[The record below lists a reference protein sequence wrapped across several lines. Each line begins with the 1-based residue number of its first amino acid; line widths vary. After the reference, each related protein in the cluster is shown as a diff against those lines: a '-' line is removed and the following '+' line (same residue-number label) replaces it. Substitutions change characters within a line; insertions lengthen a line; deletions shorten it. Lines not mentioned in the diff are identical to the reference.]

1 MGTDGRFL
9 VDIFFHVQYQLK
21 SFLSIQFFCELISS
35 SVVWFFLTN
44 SFRLPLSF
52 LPLPIWTTV
61 FVFWYLTLF
70 ACVVLHV
77 LSLSSRH
84 SLSITILLVILSS
97 CFPLFFW
104 SFSGFPFSLTAY
116 CFLFRSCSS
125 DFPLPVFLFLFSSSG
140 LAPLMVE
147 RPVWRY
153 FGQVSLF
160 NPGNPPPPP
169 LRGHHIE

>member
-1 MGTDGRFL
+1 M
-9 VDIFFHVQYQLK
+9 
-21 SFLSIQFFCELISS
+21 
-35 SVVWFFLTN
+35 VWFFLTN

-52 LPLPIWTTV
+52 LPLPIRTTV

-125 DFPLPVFLFLFSSSG
+125 DFPLPVFLFQSSSSVLILKVFLFLFSSSYFPLPVLLLWWLNG
-140 LAPLMVE
+140 LCEGILGRSPFLI
-147 RPVWRY
+147 
-153 FGQVSLF
+153 
-160 NPGNPPPPP
+160 PGIHPPPP